1 MQPAPPTNA
10 TNLENLATAFYANQ
24 SIEHMAG
31 EAINHYKVVL
41 LGEGKDFILCTRLPL
56 NHGTSHVS
64 YSYLFSNCPILR
76 DPSSLGRVGKTSI
89 LLRYVDDSYVEGRPS
104 TLQAS
109 YLDKHVVIEDGTNNY
124 LSSSSHNRT
133 STRREAQLSIWDTA
147 GQERFHSLGP
157 IYYRDAK
164 GAVLVYDLTDKP
176 SFDRVKKWTKE
187 LRKMVG
193 DTSKICITI
202 VGNKL
207 DLERQGRA
215 VDSKEAE
222 KYATSVGATF
232 LEVSAK
238 TGR

>member
-1 MQPAPPTNA
+1 MLVIQTM
-10 TNLENLATAFYANQ
+10 AN
-24 SIEHMAG
+24 

-41 LGEGKDFILCTRLPL
+41 LGEG
-56 NHGTSHVS
+56 
-64 YSYLFSNCPILR
+64 
-76 DPSSLGRVGKTSI
+76 RVGKTSI
-89 LLRYVDDSYVEGRPS
+89 LFRYVDNSYTDGRPS

-109 YLDKHVVIEDGTNNY
+109 YLDKHIVIEDEVNY
-124 LSSSSHNRT
+124 LSSRQNR
-133 STRREAQLSIWDTA
+133 TRREAQLSIWDTA

-164 GAVLVYDLTDKP
+164 GAVLVYDITDRP

-193 DTSKICITI
+193 DSTKICLAI

-215 VDSKEAE
+215 VDSEEAQ
-222 KYATSVGATF
+222 KYAKSVGAAF
-232 LEVSAK
+232 FEVSAK
-238 TGR
+238 TGSGVDDIFVDLTKNLLETVKPSHRSRSSLADASSGMSNTVNSDRADEWVDLSKKGSENESSKCC